1 LPALRHTHEEKLVN
15 SRTWRVLLAAT
26 SICVISPSF
35 ADFKKGEKLQTI
47 ANLHPDMQ
55 RHVLFTL
62 NYQQAG
68 LIPVCS
74 DVTVVKS
81 GKKKLTFEYMGQE
94 FEIGYEGYTEKA
106 GVSFQEAV
114 AKLYFGK
121 SCDKAKLKSLGKI
134 DQEGIR
140 TGQPKVGMTRDG
152 VLFAMGRP
160 PLHANLDLGLGAWHY
175 WRNRYGKLVVNFG
188 DDGKVASIQ

>member
-1 LPALRHTHEEKLVN
+1 
-15 SRTWRVLLAAT
+15 
-26 SICVISPSF
+26 VISPSWRGLLVAASIFVVNPSF
-35 ADFKKGEKLQTI
+35 ADFKKGDKVQTI

-62 NYQQAG
+62 NYQQDG

-74 DVTVVKS
+74 EVTIIKS

-106 GVSFQEAV
+106 GVPFQKAV
-114 AKLYFGK
+114 ETLYFGK
-121 SCDKAKLKSLGKI
+121 TCDKTRLKSLSRI

-140 TGQPKVGMTRDG
+140 MGQPKVGMSRDG
-152 VLFAMGRP
+152 VLIAMGRP
-160 PLHANLDLGLGAWHY
+160 PIHANPDLELSSWHY
-175 WRNRYGKLVVNFG
+175 WRNRYGKQVVNFG
-188 DDGKVASIQ
+188 EDGKVASIL